1 MTYIHQH
8 QDWPKISWDLDVL
21 SPKLAEVHH
30 RKGML
35 IGSFKDVD
43 GNFQQEAVLRTLS
56 IEVVKSSEIEGEFID
71 LNQVRSSLARQLKF
85 EIGGSIVTSENIDRV
100 VSMTID
106 AVSNCNAPL
115 TAQRLFDWHRAL
127 FPDGQ
132 SNGKFITT
140 GAWRPLESA
149 PMQVVSGP
157 LGKERVHFE
166 APSPEK
172 LSKEMIAFLRWVND
186 PKKIDPIVKAGI
198 ASFWFVTI
206 HPFEDGNGRI
216 SRAIAEMLLARAD
229 KSKDRYYSMSSQIF
243 SERKSYY
250 YRLELQQKNGLDLT
264 PWLVWFIE
272 CLDHALDRAEERLRN
287 IVRNARFWQILSRFK
302 LNDRQSRIIFRML
315 DESWRGHMNT
325 SKYSNMG
332 KCSDATSQRDM
343 RDLVE
348 KGIFVRN
355 PTSGPKTS
363 YKLRN
368 LEEVKAEL
376 RGKSIYR

>member
-250 YRLELQQKNGLDLT
+250 YRLERQQRNGLDLT
-264 PWLVWFIE
+264 PWLVWFIK
-272 CLDHALDRAEERLRN
+272 CLDDALEKAEVRLRN
-287 IVRNARFWQILSRFK
+287 IIRNARFWQRLSRFK
-302 LNDRQSRIIFRML
+302 LNDRQNRIIFRML

-325 SKYSNMG
+325 SKYSKMC

-355 PTSGPKTS
+355 PTRGPKTS
-363 YKLRN
+363 FKLCN
-368 LEEVKAEL
+368 LEDVKAEVML
-376 RGKSIYR
+376 ESMYR